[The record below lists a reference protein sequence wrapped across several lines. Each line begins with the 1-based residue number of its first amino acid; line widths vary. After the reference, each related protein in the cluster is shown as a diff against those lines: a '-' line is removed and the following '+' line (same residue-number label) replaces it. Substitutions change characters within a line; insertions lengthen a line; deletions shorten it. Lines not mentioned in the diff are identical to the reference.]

1 MVAINNTTTEF
12 KKIDEKFLKNVVKKI
27 LLKEKI
33 SAKIN
38 LSIALVDAGEIKKIN
53 KQYRRENSPT
63 DVLSFGELIEKKQKP
78 EYFSES
84 EIIICPSVV
93 QKNAKQ
99 AKELFEKELARVLA
113 HAMLHLLGYEHEEGG
128 VEAKKMF
135 QKQEEY
141 LSLFNF
147 NTKKINNN

>member
-12 KKIDEKFLKNVVKKI
+12 KEIDENFLKNIVKKI
-27 LLKEKI
+27 LLKEKN

-53 KQYRRENSPT
+53 KLYRGENSPT
-63 DVLSFGELIEKKQKP
+63 DVLSFGELSEKKQYP

-84 EIIICPSVV
+84 EIIICPSIV

-99 AKELFEKELARVLA
+99 AKEAFEKELARVLV
-113 HAMLHLLGYEHEEGG
+113 HAILHLLGYEHEEGG

-147 NTKKINNN
+147 TS